1 MQPTS
6 SHSPTPT
13 PPVKIV
19 HGAPC
24 VSTVAAP
31 ISAQTMPSAMRA
43 LNFSLN
49 SQAASSVVNTGLVV
63 TTTAARLASTR
74 CSAIMKNT
82 A

>member
-1 MQPTS
+1 
-6 SHSPTPT
+6 
-13 PPVKIV
+13 
-19 HGAPC
+19 
-24 VSTVAAP
+24 
-31 ISAQTMPSAMRA
+31 MRA
-43 LNFSLN
+43 LSASLN